1 MRNSLFSSMALV
13 VLLSHAVQAAPTPLA
28 PNAAPQL
35 VRGVARAATGNPPVT
50 TASDAVR
57 VIVEAGAGRVIGL
70 PAPVANVFVSDP
82 KVVEVRP
89 ASPTSLFLF
98 GVTAGHTTVAALD
111 AAGHAVRQ
119 YEVTVRP
126 SSFGASEAAGAIAR
140 ANPGSAV
147 SIDAQP
153 KRLVLNGTVATPAAA
168 QAAVTSATSYAA
180 DGQAVD
186 NQLHVGSRIQVGL
199 KVRIAEMSRSVTRAL
214 GIDWQGIGQFG
225 KLATLAAATGTGI
238 SPGLGVASQLT
249 GNYAF
254 PNSNNSISALI
265 QALATDNLI
274 RVLAEPD
281 LVAMSG
287 ETASFLVGGEFPIPV
302 AQSGTSNGTIT
313 VDYKQFGV
321 SLSFV
326 PTVLG
331 EDRIRI
337 HVRPEVSELS
347 NQGAVQ
353 VATNGISIPALTVRR
368 ADTTVELGS
377 GQSFAIAGLLQ
388 DNISQT
394 GNSLPFLGEV
404 PILGALFRSDA
415 YVRKETELVIIVT
428 PYIVRPVSNPS
439 TLQLPSDGYRPPN
452 DLERILLLRQ
462 TGRPAGGSANT
473 VQAQRVPGQAGF
485 VVE

>member
-1 MRNSLFSSMALV
+1 MRKIILSSIAMT
-13 VLLSHAVQAAPTPLA
+13 LLLHTAHAAPAAPTPLQGVSRATTSGTA
-28 PNAAPQL
+28 PAPSPD
-35 VRGVARAATGNPPVT
+35 AT
-50 TASDAVR
+50 R
-57 VIVEAGAGRVIGL
+57 VIVEAGSGRVIGL
-70 PAPVANVFVSDP
+70 PAPVANIFVSDP

-126 SSFGASEAAGAIAR
+126 SSFGASEATGTINR
-140 ANPGSAV
+140 TNPGSTV
-147 SIDAQP
+147 SVDAQP
-153 KRLVLNGTVATPAAA
+153 KRLVLNGKVPSPAAA
-168 QAAVTSATSYAA
+168 MSAVTSATAYATE
-180 DGQAVD
+180 GQTVD
-186 NQLHVGSRIQVGL
+186 NQLKVTSKIQVGL
-199 KVRIAEMSRSVTRAL
+199 KVRIAEMSRSVSRAL
-214 GIDWQGIGQFG
+214 GVDWQGFGQFG
-225 KLATLAAATGTGI
+225 KLATLAAATGTGF
-238 SPGLGVASQLT
+238 SSGLGVASKLA

-254 PNSNNSISALI
+254 PGTNNSINGLI

-274 RVLAEPD
+274 RVLAEPN
-281 LVAMSG
+281 LVAITG

-313 VDYKQFGV
+313 VDYKQYGV

-326 PTVLG
+326 PTVLA

-337 HVRPEVSELS
+337 HVRPEVSELT
-347 NQGAVQ
+347 NQGAIQ
-353 VATNGISIPALTVRR
+353 VSANGISIPALTVRR
-368 ADTTVELGS
+368 AETTVELGS

-388 DNISQT
+388 DATTQT
-394 GNSLPFLGEV
+394 GNSLPFLGEL

-415 YVRKETELVIIVT
+415 FQRNETELVIIVT
-428 PYIVRPVSNPS
+428 PYIVRPTSDP
-439 TLQLPSDGYRPPN
+439 TALKLPIDGYTVPN

-462 TGRPAGGSANT
+462 YGRSSTA
-473 VQAQRVPGQAGF
+473 QAQRVPGQAGF